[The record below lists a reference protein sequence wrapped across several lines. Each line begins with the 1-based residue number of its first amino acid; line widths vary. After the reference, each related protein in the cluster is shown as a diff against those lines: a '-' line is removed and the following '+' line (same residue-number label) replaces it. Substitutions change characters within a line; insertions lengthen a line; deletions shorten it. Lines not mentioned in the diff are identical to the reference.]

1 MSSKF
6 KLKDYEK
13 PEKGQ
18 NNEQN
23 ILLAVGFE
31 VDFSSLFFLF
41 PPRSTGG
48 RCRIHEIRGAT
59 PPHPV
64 DAIAVAMLYCQ
75 LG

>member
-6 KLKDYEK
+6 KLKHYEK

-31 VDFSSLFFLF
+31 VDFSSLFFSI
-41 PPRSTGG
+41 STA
-48 RCRIHEIRGAT
+48 IHRWK
-59 PPHPV
+59 V
-64 DAIAVAMLYCQ
+64 
-75 LG
+75 